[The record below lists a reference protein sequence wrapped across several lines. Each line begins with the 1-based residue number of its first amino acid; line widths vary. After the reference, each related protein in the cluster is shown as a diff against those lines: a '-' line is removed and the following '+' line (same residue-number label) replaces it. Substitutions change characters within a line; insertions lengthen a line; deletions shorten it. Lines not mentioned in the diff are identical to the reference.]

1 MGETDL
7 SDSNVGTRL
16 IRLLFS
22 TLDRPAFWLLGIA
35 YELFFNVASADLFSN
50 QTIMKFYGRVQVILG
65 VFMMF
70 QLSMSVLKGIVNPDS
85 FTGDKGAKTLI
96 TKIITALLL
105 LTVMMPISIPNPKNE
120 YEIQI
125 NNNGLLFG
133 TLYSLQHRILSNN
146 TLGRLILGTTDS
158 SSSFTSS
165 SNSSSSS
172 GDNELKKSARIFT
185 STIAKGFYRINLIPV
200 EERDDTY
207 LKEGKD
213 PAAYNDN
220 RVCTDISDDVL
231 DKYTRI
237 DADPGDIIGM
247 VNETCIVDFNL
258 LNYVPFIGDQLGS
271 KKFVFTYM
279 PVISMIT
286 ALIFVFVLLKFT
298 IDVAVRAVKLAVLR
312 LIAPIPIISYMDPNK
327 SGNDGAFNSWVKALS
342 STYLDLFIRLA
353 VVYLVIFLIQDMI
366 AHGIIMDIGTGI
378 IGVLSFIIICIG
390 LFMFANQAPKFI
402 KQVLGMKDEG
412 TGNLLGKIFA
422 MGTAGAGIIGSARTN
437 YRTSKEEND
446 ELHPGSKFNV
456 VRNVGSSIAGAIGGG
471 YAGFK
476 AASAKDATARSV
488 LDAQGQRNATRAAHS
503 TFPGR
508 TADSIYGAFTGQ
520 SLSSK
525 GNDNLKAA
533 QDWVKA
539 QGDYKTSL
547 EGEAKNNGV
556 ATNLGGGITARY
568 AELERAVAAA
578 HDGKV
583 TIGGRDYDATMFT
596 SDFMDDA
603 LKAQVRS
610 YQTGGTKAGGTS
622 YADSI
627 QAGGKLY
634 AKRSDA
640 VRLSRDVDVSGLDST
655 IASNF
660 EAYRGSEN
668 GVAGIDRVDTYGKAI
683 GAANTVISNAQ
694 NDMRQRMRNANNQQ
708 KK

>member
-7 SDSNVGTRL
+7 SSSNVGTDI
-16 IRLLFS
+16 IRLLLS
-22 TLDRPAFWLLGIA
+22 WLDKPTYWLLGLV

-70 QLSMSVLKGIVNPDS
+70 QLSMSILKGIVNPDS
-85 FTGDKGAKTLI
+85 FTGDKGAKSLI
-96 TKIITALLL
+96 TKIITALVL

-146 TLGRLILGTTDS
+146 TIGRLVLGTTGEDA
-158 SSSFTSS
+158 SFTA
-165 SNSSSSS
+165 SS
-172 GDNELKKSARIFT
+172 GTDDNNLRKSARIFT
-185 STIAKGFYRINLIPV
+185 STILKGFYRINLIPV
-200 EERDDTY
+200 DERDDTY
-207 LKEGKD
+207 IKEGKD
-213 PAAYNDN
+213 PATYNEN
-220 RVCTDISDDVL
+220 RVCTDIKDDVL
-231 DKYTRI
+231 ESYTRL
-237 DADPGDIIGM
+237 DADPWEIISM
-247 VNETCIVDFNL
+247 VNETCEPDFSLWNHIPIIKQFKG
-258 LNYVPFIGDQLGS
+258 N
-271 KKFVFTYM
+271 KKYVFTYM
-279 PVISMIT
+279 PIISMIVGI
-286 ALIFVFVLLKFT
+286 IFIFVLLKFT
-298 IDVAVRAVKLAVLR
+298 IDVAVRAIKLAVLR
-312 LIAPIPIISYMDPNK
+312 LIAPIPIISYMDPGK
-327 SGNDGAFNSWVKALS
+327 SGTDGAFNAWVKALT

-353 VVYLVIFLIQDMI
+353 VVYFVIFLIQDMI
-366 AHGIIMDIGTGI
+366 VHGIVMDVGDGVVA
-378 IGVLSFIIICIG
+378 VLSMIIIWIG
-390 LFMFANQAPKFI
+390 LFIFANQAPKFI
-402 KQVLGMKDEG
+402 KQVLGMKDDG
-412 TGNLLGKIFA
+412 TGTLGSIIGKGLSF
-422 MGTAGAGIIGSARTN
+422 GVAGAGVVGSARTN
-437 YRTSKEEND
+437 YRASKEEND
-446 ELHPGSKFNV
+446 ELHPGSRFNV
-456 VRNVGSSIAGAIGGG
+456 VRNIGSSIAGAIGGG

-476 AASAKDATARSV
+476 AAGAKDATPRSV
-488 LDAQGQRNATRAAHS
+488 MDAQGQRNAMRAAHS
-503 TFPGR
+503 TAPGR
-508 TADSIYGAFTGQ
+508 FADNVYGTFTGR

-539 QGDYKTSL
+539 QGDYKSSL
-547 EGEAKNNGV
+547 EGEAKNNGA

-694 NDMRQRMRNANNQQ
+694 NDMRQRKRNANNQQ